1 MANLQYFQKR
11 AKALESQRDRYKS
24 LWTQIAKNFVPYRGR
39 FSLDETQGTDKYA
52 DLLNNKPPL
61 SMRVLTAGLMSGMTS
76 PARPWFRL
84 STGDVTLDEQ
94 DEVKQWLYDCR
105 EIMLNLFSRTN
116 VYNSLQT
123 FYNEISTFSTAAL
136 GMFEDDDVF
145 VRFEALTAG
154 QYAVGMNNKNV
165 VDSIIIRRKRTISS
179 IVKEFGLENVPMGVR
194 NLWERG
200 ELEEKRELVNL
211 IEPNDNRGGTVFS
224 YDLPFRSVTWIEG
237 VGGREAILRQ
247 SGYNEFP
254 FAVARWDVVTGEVYG
269 TDSPALMA
277 LGDAKGLQLIERDL
291 LQVADRMAD
300 PALLADKDLRRSLGN
315 RAPVP
320 GSMHYVDDPSK
331 DIRALGQEGRTTL
344 SEMIALSQ
352 RQEARIDAAFYV
364 DMFLMLASSDRRE
377 MTAREVSERHE
388 EKLLQLGPV
397 LERLQDELLNPLVAR
412 TFSILQRSRILP
424 DPPEELEDIKL
435 SVVYISLLAQ
445 AQRLVS
451 QQNVDRL
458 MDTAGALMNF
468 DPNIAQK
475 LNVERILD
483 AYVDVLGVAPD
494 LLKTQDQYSQ
504 LLEAARQ
511 QQQQHEAMAA
521 MGQMADV
528 AQKASQT
535 QLEKPSGL
543 SEIMRRGG
551 MM

>member
-39 FSLDETQGTDKYA
+39 FALDESQGTDKYA
-52 DLLNNKPPL
+52 DLLNNKPAL

-84 STGDVTLDEQ
+84 STGDVTLDER
-94 DEVKQWLYDCR
+94 DDVKQWLYDCR

-136 GMFEDDDVF
+136 GMYEDDEVF
-145 VRFEALTAG
+145 VRYEALTAG
-154 QYAVGMNNKNV
+154 QYAVGLNNKNI
-165 VDSIIIRRKRTISS
+165 VDSIVIRRKRTISA
-179 IVKEFGLENVPMGVR
+179 IVKEYGLENVPTPVR
-194 NLWERG
+194 NLWQRG
-200 ELEEKRELVNL
+200 ELEEKMEIVNL
-211 IEPNDNRGGTVFS
+211 IEPNDNRGGSVFS
-224 YDLPFRSVTWIEG
+224 YDLPFRSVTWVEG
-237 VGGREAILRQ
+237 VGGNEAILRQ

-254 FAVARWDVVTGEVYG
+254 FAVARWDVVTGEAYG

-300 PALLADKDLRRSLGN
+300 PAMLADKDLRRSLGN

-344 SEMIALSQ
+344 SEMTALSQ
-352 RQEARIDAAFYV
+352 RQEDRIDAAFYV

-397 LERLQDELLNPLVAR
+397 LERLQDELLNPLVSR
-412 TFSILQRSRILP
+412 TFSILQRSRVLP
-424 DPPEELEDIKL
+424 DPPEELADVEL

-458 MDTAGALMNF
+458 MDTAGALMSF

-483 AYVDVLGVAPD
+483 TYADVLGVAPD
-494 LLKTQDQYSQ
+494 LLKTQDQYAQ

-511 QQQQHEAMAA
+511 QQQQQEAMAA
-521 MGQMADV
+521 ASQMADV
-528 AQKASQT
+528 AHKASQT

>member
-1 MANLQYFQKR
+1 MDNITYFRKR
-11 AKALESQRDRYKS
+11 AAALEARRDRYKS

-39 FSLDETQGTDKYA
+39 FALDDTQGTDKYA
-52 DLLNNKPPL
+52 DLLNNKPAL

-84 STGDVTLDEQ
+84 STGDTALDEQ
-94 DEVKQWLYDCR
+94 DAVKQWLYDCR
-105 EIMLNLFSRTN
+105 EIMVNLFSRTN
-116 VYNSLQT
+116 LYNSLQT
-123 FYNEISTFSTAAL
+123 FYTEISTFSTATL
-136 GMFEDDDVF
+136 GMFEDDQGF

-154 QYAVGMNNKNV
+154 QFAIGLNNKNV
-165 VDSIIIRRKRTISS
+165 VDSIVIRRKRAVSA
-179 IVKEFGLENVPMGVR
+179 IVGEFGIENVPAVVR

-200 ELEEKRELVNL
+200 DLGEEFTLVNL
-211 IEPNDNRGGTVFS
+211 VEPNDNRGGTVFA
-224 YDLPFRSVTWIEG
+224 YDLPFRSVTWVEG
-237 VGGREAILRQ
+237 VGGNEAILRQ

-254 FAVARWDVVTGEVYG
+254 FAVARWDVVVGDAYG

-300 PALLADKDLRRSLGN
+300 PAMLADKELRRSLGD

-320 GSMHYVDDPSK
+320 GSMHYVDNPDK
-331 DIRALGQEGRTTL
+331 VVRALSQEGRSTL
-344 SEMIALSQ
+344 SEMIGLTQ

-397 LERLQDELLNPLVAR
+397 LERLQDELLNPLVSR
-412 TFSILQRSRILP
+412 VFSVLQRARVLP
-424 DPPEELEDIKL
+424 DPPEELADAEL

-458 MDTAGALMNF
+458 IDTAAGLMNF
-468 DPNIAQK
+468 DPNIARK
-475 LNVERILD
+475 LDVERILD
-483 AYVDVLGVAPD
+483 TYADVLGVAPD
-494 LLKTQDQYSQ
+494 LLRSRDEYGQI
-504 LLEAARQ
+504 LAAAQ
-511 QQQQHEAMAA
+511 QQQAQQEAMAGA
-521 MGQMADV
+521 EQMANV
-528 AQKASQT
+528 AKTASQT
-535 QLEKPSGL
+535 QMEKPSGL
-543 SEIMRRGG
+543 SEIMKRGG
-551 MM
+551 LM

>member
-165 VDSIIIRRKRTISS
+165 VDSIVIRRKRTISS

-331 DIRALGQEGRTTL
+331 DIRALGQEGRTAL

-424 DPPEELEDIKL
+424 DPPEELEDVEL

-458 MDTAGALMNF
+458 MDTAGALMSF

-483 AYVDVLGVAPD
+483 AYADVLGVAPD

-511 QQQQHEAMAA
+511 QQQQQEAMAA

>member
-39 FSLDETQGTDKYA
+39 FALDETQGTDKYA
-52 DLLNNKPPL
+52 DLLNNKPAL

-84 STGDVTLDEQ
+84 STGDITLDER
-94 DEVKQWLYDCR
+94 DDVKQWLYDCR
-105 EIMLNLFSRTN
+105 EIMLNLFARTN

-136 GMFEDDDVF
+136 GMFEDDEVF
-145 VRFEALTAG
+145 VRYEALTAG
-154 QYAVGMNNKNV
+154 QYAVGMNNKNL
-165 VDSIIIRRKRTISS
+165 VDSIVIRRKRTISA
-179 IVKEFGLENVPMGVR
+179 IVKEYGLENVPTVVR
-194 NLWERG
+194 NLWQRG
-200 ELEEKRELVNL
+200 ELEEKMEIVNL
-211 IEPNDNRGGTVFS
+211 IEPNDNRGGSVFS
-224 YDLPFRSVTWIEG
+224 YDLPFRSVTWVEG
-237 VGGREAILRQ
+237 VGGNEAILRQ

-254 FAVARWDVVTGEVYG
+254 FAVARWDVVTGEAYG

-300 PALLADKDLRRSLGN
+300 PAMLADKDLRRSLGN

-344 SEMIALSQ
+344 SEMISLTQ

-412 TFSILQRSRILP
+412 TFSILQRSRVLP
-424 DPPEELEDIKL
+424 DPPEELEDVEL

-483 AYVDVLGVAPD
+483 TYADVLGVAPD
-494 LLKTQDQYSQ
+494 LLKTQDQYAQ

-511 QQQQHEAMAA
+511 QQQQQEAMAA
-521 MGQMADV
+521 ASQMADV

>member
-1 MANLQYFQKR
+1 MADIKYFQKR

-39 FSLDETQGTDKYA
+39 FVLDETQGTDKYA

-84 STGDVTLDEQ
+84 STGDVALDEQ
-94 DEVKQWLYDCR
+94 DHVKQWLYDCR
-105 EIMLNLFSRTN
+105 EIMLNLFSKTN
-116 VYNSLQT
+116 LYNSLQT
-123 FYNEISTFSTAAL
+123 FYNEISTFSTAAI
-136 GMFEDDDVF
+136 GMYEDDEAF

-165 VDSIIIRRKRTISS
+165 IDSIVIRRKRTIST
-179 IVKEFGLENVPMGVR
+179 IVKEFGLENVPSSVR
-194 NLWERG
+194 NLWNRG
-200 ELEEKRELVNL
+200 ELNEKIEIVHLV
-211 IEPNDNRGGTVFS
+211 EPNDNRGGTVFAF
-224 YDLPFRSVTWIEG
+224 DLPFRSVTWIEG
-237 VGGREAILRQ
+237 VGSNEAILRQ
-247 SGYNEFP
+247 SGFNEFP
-254 FAVARWDVVTGEVYG
+254 FAVARWDVVTGDVYG

-320 GSMHYVDDPSK
+320 GSMHYVDDPNK

-344 SEMIALSQ
+344 SEMISLSQ

-412 TFSILQRSRILP
+412 IFSILQRSRILP
-424 DPPEELEDIKL
+424 DPPEELDAVEL

-468 DPNIAQK
+468 DSNIAQK

-483 AYVDVLGVAPD
+483 TYADVLGVNPD
-494 LLKTQDQYSQ
+494 LLKTQDQYAQ
-504 LLEAARQ
+504 LLAAAQ
-511 QQQQHEAMAA
+511 QQQQQQEAMAA
-521 MGQMADV
+521 AGQMADM
-528 AQKASQT
+528 AKTASQT
-535 QLEKPSGL
+535 QMEKPSGL

-551 MM
+551 LM